1 MDITA
6 LMINP
11 DTDNVGV
18 VTVAS
23 KKGDVVRFKK
33 GGEIAEVTLRAD
45 IPIYH
50 KFCTKAVKA
59 GQPVLKYG
67 EQLGLAGQ
75 DIEVGDYVHTHNLV
89 SQRDG

>member
-11 DTDNVGV
+11 DTDTVGV

-23 KKGDVVRFKK
+23 KKGDIVRFKTNQ
-33 GGEIAEVTLRAD
+33 GVQEVTLCAD

-50 KFCTKAVKA
+50 KFSYRAVKK
-59 GQPVLKYG
+59 GEPVIKYG
-67 EQLGLAGQ
+67 EQLGLASQ
-75 DIEVGDYVHTHNLV
+75 DIAVGDYVHTHNLE

>member
-33 GGEIAEVTLRAD
+33 GDGVQEVTLRAD

-50 KFCTKAVKA
+50 KFCVK
-59 GQPVLKYG
+59 PVKKGEPVIKYG
-67 EQLGLAGQ
+67 EQLGLASQ
-75 DIEVGDYVHTHNLV
+75 DIATGDYVHTHNLE